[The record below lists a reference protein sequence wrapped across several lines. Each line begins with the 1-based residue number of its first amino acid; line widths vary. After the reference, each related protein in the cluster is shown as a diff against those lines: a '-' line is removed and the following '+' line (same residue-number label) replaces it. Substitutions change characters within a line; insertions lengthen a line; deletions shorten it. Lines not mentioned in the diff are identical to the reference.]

1 MTRNLGLG
9 SLRRS
14 LATLHKRELA
24 TVYGVV
30 ADVANYS
37 NFVPFCEN
45 STLSSDKSSG
55 QIDIKFGPI
64 RNSWQ
69 SKLTFS
75 EGEILAQ
82 NATSFPLKYLDT
94 RWKFTPRKNGH
105 GFENN
110 LIFLIYFTP
119 VGSATNKLVIEI
131 KLKTAELCVF
141 SIDLPFLC

>member
-1 MTRNLGLG
+1 VIR
-9 SLRRS
+9 
-14 LATLHKRELA
+14 AELA

-94 RWKFTPRKNGH
+94 RWKFTPRKNGITVVDLEIEYEFAKTLH
-105 GFENN
+105 
-110 LIFLIYFTP
+110 
-119 VGSATNKLVIEI
+119 LVED
-131 KLKTAELCVF
+131 V
-141 SIDLPFLC
+141 IDLESFSSQFVHAFKREAETVAKRARLGKK